1 MAIMLKRCFDNYRM
15 KDNAALIGIF
25 NKNQYVVYEGCK
37 FMTESI
43 VNANKEKM
51 LLERMAK
58 LGVREADIREDF
70 IRGSGRGGQKINKTS
85 SCVQLLHLP
94 TGIQVKCQQTR
105 SRALN
110 RFLARRELC
119 EKIAE
124 RIYGEQ
130 SARQQAAEKI
140 RRQKRRRSRRQRV
153 IMLEAKHL
161 HTLKKQMRRQIG
173 TDYE

>member
-1 MAIMLKRCFDNYRM
+1 MAESMVNPAKE
-15 KDNAALIGIF
+15 NALS
-25 NKNQYVVYEGCK
+25 K
-37 FMTESI
+37 
-43 VNANKEKM
+43 
-51 LLERMAK
+51 RMARF
-58 LGVREADIREDF
+58 GIRESDLREIF

-85 SCVQLLHLP
+85 SCVQLLHAP

-140 RRQKRRRSRRQRV
+140 RRQKRRRSRRARAV
-153 IMLEAKHL
+153 MLDAKHL
-161 HTLKKQMRRQIG
+161 HALKKQKRRPPG
-173 TDYE
+173 SNDE

>member
-1 MAIMLKRCFDNYRM
+1 MPDCFGFTKIKR
-15 KDNAALIGIF
+15 KDVSLECL
-25 NKNQYVVYEGCK
+25 Y
-37 FMTESI
+37 MTGST
-43 VNANKEKM
+43 VNPNKEKV
-51 LLERMAK
+51 LSERMNK
-58 LGVREADIREDF
+58 LGIREGDLREIF

-94 TGIQVKCQQTR
+94 TGFQIKCQQTR

-130 SARQQAAEKI
+130 SARRQAAEKI
-140 RRQKRRRSRRQRV
+140 RRQKRRRSRRQRAA
-153 IMLEAKHL
+153 MLEAKYL
-161 HTLKKQMRRQIG
+161 HSLKKQSRRPVG
-173 TDYE
+173 TNDD